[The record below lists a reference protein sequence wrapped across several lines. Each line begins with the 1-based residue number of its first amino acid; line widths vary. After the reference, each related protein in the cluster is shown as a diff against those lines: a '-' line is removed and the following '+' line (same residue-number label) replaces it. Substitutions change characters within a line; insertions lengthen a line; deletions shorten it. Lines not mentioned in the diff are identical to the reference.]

1 MQTYVYIVAA
11 TKEGKR
17 DHNEANAERVRFS
30 LENLVQPAFLAKK
43 ENAQTRQGAL
53 EQAEVLVICA
63 DASSDMNQTLV
74 AEAVEAF
81 SKKEN
86 GRIFVYGKSK
96 SAAEQVDG
104 AQFVREK
111 SNGMD
116 VLLRKV
122 LNMDDEEELDEFELA
137 RKMQEQMQEQ
147 QDEQEHKSN
156 LGNILWICG
165 FIAAVCLL
173 FRLVLWM
180 RG

>member
-17 DHNEANAERVRFS
+17 DHNAANAERVRFS
-30 LENLVQPAFLAKK
+30 LETMVQPAYLAGND
-43 ENAQTRQGAL
+43 NAQTRLGAL

-63 DASSDMNQTLV
+63 DASSDMEQSLV
-74 AEAVEAF
+74 NEAVDAF

-86 GRIFVYGKSK
+86 GRIYVYGKAK
-96 SAAEQVDG
+96 SAAQKVEG

-111 SNGMD
+111 TNGMD
-116 VLLRKV
+116 SLLRKI

-147 QDEQEHKSN
+147 QDEQEHQSN
-156 LGNILWICG
+156 MGNILWICG

-173 FRLVLWM
+173 FRLVVWL